1 MRMAHQGKCQPIG
14 EADTSLWHERKSQ
27 EKYQELGAP
36 YRKTPSSVLKE
47 RRILVWLHYTRVLR
61 STRCQN
67 CERRAG
73 KISKL
78 KVISRNNQ
86 CWKEAYVFRASALQ
100 ELEK

>member
-47 RRILVWLHYTRVLR
+47 RRILVWLHCTRAQIHKMPKLR
-61 STRCQN
+61 EKSRENLKAQ
-67 CERRAG
+67 G
-73 KISKL
+73 YLSK
-78 KVISRNNQ
+78 
-86 CWKEAYVFRASALQ
+86 
-100 ELEK
+100 